1 MVYLGLT
8 FGWRTWSQYRS
19 AGDTGFRLGR
29 GAPSVE
35 RAAVALAVAGGV
47 TGMVG
52 TVCAK
57 SPGRRASPARV
68 AALAGMA
75 AGMVGTYSAQRDM
88 GESWRVGVDARESVS
103 LITSGLFRYVR
114 NPVFSF
120 MTLVW
125 VSSAVAVPNAATA
138 AGAAMLATGLDFEVR
153 LVEEPYLREV
163 HGEPYLA
170 YARASGRAVGPRPG
184 HESRPRS
191 VAIVSPAR
199 PGIRCNDL
207 YSECPSRI
215 GCRRA
220 RGDRLGHPA
229 SRTPRARAA
238 SDAAPAIAPQVAS
251 PARDLD
257 RWCR

>member
-1 MVYLGLT
+1 MSDRTVARVAMGAQVVYLGLT

-19 AGDTGFRLGR
+19 TGDTGFRLGR
-29 GAPSVE
+29 GAPAVE
-35 RAAVALAVAGGV
+35 RAAVALALAGGV

-57 SPGRRASPARV
+57 PSGRRASPARV
-68 AALAGMA
+68 AALVGMA
-75 AGMVGTYSAQRDM
+75 AGVVGTYSAQCDM
-88 GESWRVGVDARESVS
+88 GESWRVGVDERESAS

-138 AGAAMLATGLDFEVR
+138 AGAAMLAAGLDLEVR

-170 YARASGRAVGPRPG
+170 YVRTTGRFLP
-184 HESRPRS
+184 
-191 VAIVSPAR
+191 
-199 PGIRCNDL
+199 
-207 YSECPSRI
+207 
-215 GCRRA
+215 
-220 RGDRLGHPA
+220 RLG
-229 SRTPRARAA
+229 T
-238 SDAAPAIAPQVAS
+238 
-251 PARDLD
+251 LG
-257 RWCR
+257 